1 MPPLTMQD
9 LLEQQPVIQR
19 DVDLAPLCRFGV
31 GGTADFFCVVT
42 GRKELLGAVQEARR
56 QGLRTFFYSGGSN
69 IFFDDAGFRGM
80 VIRFVNG
87 GYTINRERPSVT
99 ASAGLDLPTLVR
111 EVGQAGYGGLEFL
124 GNIPGSVG
132 GAVVGNAGCY
142 GREIASLLLSAE
154 VVSAETLETRLVDSE
169 YFEFSYRHSKL
180 KYDPGQVVVS
190 AELAVSPRE
199 AASILSEVG
208 DELALRL
215 GKHPHEAQCAG
226 SFFKNPSR
234 EFPAWKAI
242 TDAGMAGASHGAAA
256 LSPMHANFLVNN
268 GGATS
273 RDIISLV
280 HQVQSAVREKL
291 QIELVPEVRY
301 VSPTG
306 IQEI

>member
-1 MPPLTMQD
+1 MQQAK
-9 LLEQQPVIQR
+9 EQSPVIQR

-31 GGTADFFCVVT
+31 GGKADYFCVVT
-42 GRKELLGAVQEARR
+42 DKQELVEAVRTARA
-56 QGLRTFFYSGGSN
+56 QDLRTFFYSGGSN

-80 VIRFVNG
+80 VIRFVDG
-87 GYTINRERPSVT
+87 GYSIDPERRSVT

-142 GREIASLLLSAE
+142 GKELASLLISAE
-154 VVSAETLETRLVDSE
+154 IVFADSLASRIVGPE
-169 YFEFSYRHSKL
+169 YFEFSYRHSRL
-180 KYDPGQVVVS
+180 KYDPNQVVVN
-190 AELAVSPRE
+190 AALQLEVRE
-199 AASILSEVG
+199 ATAVLSEVD

-226 SFFKNPSR
+226 SFFKNPGR

-242 TDAGMAGASHGAAA
+242 TDAGMAGAHHGGAA
-256 LSPMHANFLVNN
+256 LSSMHANFLVNN

-273 RDIISLV
+273 GDIISLV
-280 HQVQSAVREKL
+280 REIQTAVQSKL
-291 QIELVPEVRY
+291 DLELVPEVRY

-306 IQEI
+306 IQEISPD